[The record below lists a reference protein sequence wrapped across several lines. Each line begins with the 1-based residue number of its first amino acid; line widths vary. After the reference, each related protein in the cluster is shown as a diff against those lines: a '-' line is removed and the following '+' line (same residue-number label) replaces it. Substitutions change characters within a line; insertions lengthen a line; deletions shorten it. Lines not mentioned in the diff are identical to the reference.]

1 MKCANDRSFYIE
13 TLIKSNKIVLLNENL
28 INYRRNV
35 KGSLISLRLQ
45 NFDCMY
51 KSYYRVKD
59 LIVDQNIEIQKEIL
73 DAVLLDIFDFYKK
86 ADAQNKKL
94 IYKDLKNFLINLD
107 FPGGIE
113 LYKSYSWFKQ
123 YKKII
128 SGINWQN
135 IFSIRNSGI
144 RKVITILGKQIKLK
158 NSKLERK
165 FLWEEL
171 DSLKY
176 KLCKYMPEEKYP
188 EYLKDWFYQRT
199 GEELNL
205 ENPQTFNEKIQ
216 WMKLYDSTPL
226 KTKLADKYLVRDW
239 VKEKIGEEYL
249 IPLLGVW
256 EKFDDIDFDKL
267 PDKFVLKANH
277 GSGWNIIVTDKNKLN
292 KQDTKQK
299 LDKWLHT
306 NYAFN
311 SGLELHYK
319 DIKPLII
326 AEKYIEPEDGDLK
339 DYKFLCFNGQVKYA
353 WVDKD
358 RYTKHTRNLYDIN
371 WQLMPVTIQ
380 YPNSND
386 EIQKP
391 HNFDKMVEFAK
402 VLSQGF
408 ALVRVDFYENNNN
421 LFFGEMT
428 FTSGSGAEKIYPEKY
443 NLELG
448 QLIDLQK

>member
-1 MKCANDRSFYIE
+1 MFS
-13 TLIKSNKIVLLNENL
+13 KIQAFFL
-28 INYRRNV
+28 
-35 KGSLISLRLQ
+35 G
-45 NFDCMY
+45 
-51 KSYYRVKD
+51 
-59 LIVDQNIEIQKEIL
+59 
-73 DAVLLDIFDFYKK
+73 
-86 ADAQNKKL
+86 L
-94 IYKDLKNFLINLD
+94 IYKSPF
-107 FPGGIE
+107 
-113 LYKSYSWFKQ
+113 FK
-123 YKKII
+123 YIPEKDYPI
-128 SGINWQN
+128 
-135 IFSIRNSGI
+135 
-144 RKVITILGKQIKLK
+144 
-158 NSKLERK
+158 
-165 FLWEEL
+165 
-171 DSLKY
+171 
-176 KLCKYMPEEKYP
+176 YMKE
-188 EYLKDWFYQRT
+188 WFYRKT
-199 GEELNL
+199 GEKLNL

-216 WMKLYDSTPL
+216 WLKLYDATLL

-239 VKEKIGEEYL
+239 IKEKIGEEYL
-249 IPLLGVW
+249 VPLLGVW

-421 LFFGEMT
+421 LYFGEMT
-428 FTSGSGAEKIYPEKY
+428 FTSGNGVERFYPEKY

-448 QLIDLQK
+448 QLIKLPK